1 MGDEALSPSEE
12 VALQDTIK
20 HTEVVYTTSADLC
33 ATSMNL
39 LSAKPTKKMA
49 ARADFICCHPWHSP
63 FGPAKAVLIY
73 SL

>member
-1 MGDEALSPSEE
+1 
-12 VALQDTIK
+12 
-20 HTEVVYTTSADLC
+20 
-33 ATSMNL
+33 